1 MSFIV
6 RFYDNFEKK
15 VNSTKTPSNLVG
27 TFVDFAIELKSPTNI
42 FTPSIKLKADS
53 FKDGDGNITAPT
65 KYNYAYIMEFKRY
78 YFIRSW
84 VWVNG
89 LWAADLEIDFMASH
103 KTEIGN
109 ATAFVSRAYSEYDE
123 NVIDTKYLTKS
134 DCMSW
139 SKRQS
144 SVWHTNINSGSIAD
158 GFFVIGVVNNDS
170 GSVGAVSYYA
180 VSGRDLR
187 VFMSQLYASPS
198 WLNIT
203 DASIS
208 NDLQKVLIN
217 PIQYIISC
225 MFFPLSLSP
234 SALSGIDTIPIGWWS
249 ITLPAGSLFYKLTN
263 IYLQYDHSL
272 EFAIPKHPDSTG
284 AYKWLQ
290 NSPYSIYQLE
300 FFPYGV
306 FPLDSAKL
314 YDFDKIRCEQKIDL
328 MTGSGTLN
336 VIRKKDGANYS
347 GILFSVT
354 SQVGIP
360 ISMAQMSV
368 DMSKIN
374 SSSLVAAAGMG
385 LLSDTSAVSE
395 MVNSAVNFFETG
407 VGGLGSAVSYDDYMY
422 SLGEWFGNGRRG
434 SMPTPQV
441 NQNYLDGTAAA
452 GKWLISS
459 VGKVAANIGNAVIAS
474 AGSCKTTGT
483 TGTLAQY
490 YLDQVLTLFYFA
502 LTDTDPEHYGYP
514 LAKNKKINTLSGFV
528 LCANDGDLQI
538 DGLAMERQ
546 AIVSTMTGG
555 FYYE

>member
-15 VNSTKTPSNLVG
+15 VNSTRTPSNMVG
-27 TFVDFAIELKSPTNI
+27 TFVDFVIDLKSPTNI
-42 FTPSIKLKADS
+42 FTPTIKLTAES
-53 FKDGDGNITAPT
+53 FKDADDKIIAPT

-78 YFIRSW
+78 YFVRSW
-84 VWVNG
+84 YWLNG
-89 LWAADLEIDFMASH
+89 LWSADLEIDFLASH

-109 ATAFVSRAYSEYDE
+109 TTAFISRAYSEYDE
-123 NVIDTKYLTKS
+123 NLIDSTYTTKS
-134 DCMSW
+134 ECNVVSR
-139 SKRQS
+139 RQS

-225 MFFPLSLSP
+225 MYFPLSLSP

-272 EFAIPKHPDSTG
+272 EFTIPKHPNSGG

-300 FFPYGV
+300 YFPYGV
-306 FPLDSAKL
+306 FPIDSAKL
-314 YDFDKIRCEQKIDL
+314 YDFDKIKCLQKIDL

-336 VIRKKDGANYS
+336 VIRKKSGANYD
-347 GILFSVT
+347 GVLYT
-354 SQVGIP
+354 ATCQVGIP
-360 ISMAQMSV
+360 ISMAQMAV
-368 DMSKIN
+368 DLSRIN
-374 SSSLVAAAGMG
+374 NTSSMVAAAGMG
-385 LLSDTSAVSE
+385 ILSNMNDTNELINAAGNFIETAV
-395 MVNSAVNFFETG
+395 F
-407 VGGLGSAVSYDDYMY
+407 GLGSLADSYTDSMLDWVSGGMR
-422 SLGEWFGNGRRG
+422 GNA
-434 SMPTPQV
+434 PKLF
-441 NQNYLDGTAAA
+441 NENYEQGTLAA
-452 GKWLISS
+452 GKYLLSS
-459 VGKVAANIGNAVIAS
+459 VGKVGTNVANAILAS
-474 AGSCKTTGT
+474 SGVCKMSGS

-490 YLDQVLTLFYFA
+490 YLDQVFSLFYFDI
-502 LTDTDPEHYGYP
+502 TDTDPLHYGYP
-514 LAKNKKINTLSGFV
+514 LGKNRKINTLSGFV
-528 LCANDGDLQI
+528 LCTNDGDLEI

-546 AIVSTMTGG
+546 AIVSAMTGG

>member
-42 FTPSIKLKADS
+42 FTPSITLKAES
-53 FKDGDGNITAPT
+53 FKDGGGNIEAPT
-65 KYNYAYIMEFKRY
+65 KYNYAYILKFKRY

-89 LWAADLEIDFMASH
+89 LWSADLEIDFLASH

-109 ATAFVSRAYSEYDE
+109 TTAFVSRAYSEYDE
-123 NVIDTKYLTKS
+123 NLIDTKYLTKS
-134 DCMSW
+134 DCLST

-263 IYLQYDHSL
+263 VYLQYDHSL
-272 EFAIPKHPDSTG
+272 EFVIPKHPDSTG

-300 FFPYGV
+300 YFPYGV
-306 FPLDSAKL
+306 FPIDSAKL

-336 VIRKKDGANYS
+336 IIRKKDGANYS

-368 DMSKIN
+368 DLSKIN

-385 LLSDTSAVSE
+385 ILSDSSATNE
-395 MVNSAVNFFETG
+395 LLNAGQNFLETAVF
-407 VGGLGSAVSYDDYMY
+407 GLGS
-422 SLGEWFGNGRRG
+422 LGEQYVNNMSDWVTGGMRG
-434 SMPTPQV
+434 SAPKLL
-441 NQNYLDGTAAA
+441 NDNYTQGSLAA
-452 GKWLISS
+452 GKYLLSS

-490 YLDQVLTLFYFA
+490 YLDQTLTLFYFEI
-502 LTDTDPEHYGYP
+502 TETDPLHYGYP
-514 LAKNKKINTLSGFV
+514 LAKNKKINTLSGFI

-546 AIVSTMTGG
+546 AIVSAMTGG